1 MRGLFTFLSAF
12 GLAAA
17 LAVSAVAQDS
27 PRGKAELTVNGTK
40 VSVEYG
46 RPALRGR
53 KTEDMLKEL
62 SPGDVWRLGADD
74 STTFSTTGDLSFG
87 SASVPKGD
95 YSLWARKEAD
105 GGWKLVFNTQH
116 GQYGTEHDPAKD
128 LVSAPLKESKLAN
141 PVEELTI
148 GLTKQGSGGEIRIE
162 WGNLQL
168 AADFRAK

>member
-1 MRGLFTFLSAF
+1 MRRLFTFLSAF
-12 GLAAA
+12 GVAAV
-17 LAVSAVAQDS
+17 LAVTALAQDS
-27 PRGKAELTVNGTK
+27 ARGKSELSVNGTK

-46 RPALRGR
+46 RPSLRGR
-53 KTEDMLKEL
+53 TIQDMLQEL

-74 STTFSTTGDLSFG
+74 STTFSTSGDLSFG
-87 SASVPKGD
+87 TLSVPKGD
-95 YSLWARKEAD
+95 YSLWARREAD
-105 GGWKLVFNTQH
+105 NSWKLVFNTQH

-128 LVSAPLKESKLAN
+128 LVSAPLKEGKLAN

-148 GLTKQGSGGEIRIE
+148 SLTKQGSGGEIRIE